1 MLAGKRFACH
11 NFNMQTVGLTE
22 AKSRLGEL
30 VESLAPGDEIVIEK
44 NHKPVARLLP
54 TESRAASRKQRPL
67 REFAGKYQ
75 PLPQA
80 EQDAL
85 ALHDKVWCDPN
96 A

>member
-1 MLAGKRFACH
+1 
-11 NFNMQTVGLTE
+11 MQTVELAD

-30 VESLAPGDEIVIEK
+30 VDSLAPGDEIVIEK

-54 TESRAASRKQRPL
+54 TESPATPRQPRPL

-80 EQDAL
+80 EQDDL
-85 ALHDKVWCDPN
+85 KLHDKAWCDPN
-96 A
+96 T

>member
-1 MLAGKRFACH
+1 
-11 NFNMQTVGLTE
+11 MQTVELTE

-30 VESLAPGDEIVIEK
+30 VESLTPGDEIVIEK
-44 NHKPVARLLP
+44 NHKPVARLIP
-54 TESRAASRKQRPL
+54 TESHAASRKPRPL
-67 REFAGKYQ
+67 HEFAGKYQ

-85 ALHDKVWCDPN
+85 ALHNKAWCNPD

>member
-1 MLAGKRFACH
+1 
-11 NFNMQTVGLTE
+11 MQTVELKE
-22 AKSRLGEL
+22 AQSRLDEL
-30 VESLAPGDEIVIEK
+30 VESLTPGQEIVIEK

-54 TESRAASRKQRPL
+54 ADSRNQPRKPRPL

-80 EQDAL
+80 EQDDVK
-85 ALHDKVWCDPN
+85 LHDKAWCDPN

>member
-1 MLAGKRFACH
+1 MK
-11 NFNMQTVGLTE
+11 TVELKD
-22 AKSRLGEL
+22 AQSRLDEL
-30 VESLAPGDEIVIEK
+30 VASLTPGAEIVIEK

-54 TESRAASRKQRPL
+54 TDSRYQPGKPRPL

-80 EQDAL
+80 EQNDL
-85 ALHDKVWCDPN
+85 KLHDKVWCDSN

>member
-1 MLAGKRFACH
+1 
-11 NFNMQTVGLTE
+11 MQTVELTE

-54 TESRAASRKQRPL
+54 TESRPASRPPRPL

-75 PLPQA
+75 PLPQRPR
-80 EQDAL
+80 DGT
-85 ALHDKVWCDPN
+85 D
-96 A
+96 